1 MFRRINQK
9 LEAARINAQEKS
21 DAEDAED
28 SEDSEDSE
36 HELPASFN
44 PSAVTFGDLSSE
56 DEQEEEQD
64 TARTKD
70 VATNHQN
77 QHSATAPPP
86 SAFRLP
92 PAEIAKKRAVAR
104 AKREAEKAE
113 REREQAEEAAR
124 ARAIADAE
132 AARQAALVAAVTA
145 QTDSDSEEEEPEGDG
160 LDDNFD
166 ERMLVM
172 TRQRGG
178 RSGGGVTGA

>member
-44 PSAVTFGDLSSE
+44 PSAVTFGDLSSSE

-86 SAFRLP
+86 S
-92 PAEIAKKRAVAR
+92 V
-104 AKREAEKAE
+104 EA
-113 REREQAEEAAR
+113 
-124 ARAIADAE
+124 I
-132 AARQAALVAAVTA
+132 
-145 QTDSDSEEEEPEGDG
+145 
-160 LDDNFD
+160 
-166 ERMLVM
+166 
-172 TRQRGG
+172 
-178 RSGGGVTGA
+178 

>member
-21 DAEDAED
+21 DAED

-86 SAFRLP
+86 SVCPVTHTIFPVPSTDQLHDTHRLQSRLLSTVVLP
-92 PAEIAKKRAVAR
+92 GSFP
-104 AKREAEKAE
+104 
-113 REREQAEEAAR
+113 
-124 ARAIADAE
+124 
-132 AARQAALVAAVTA
+132 
-145 QTDSDSEEEEPEGDG
+145 GD
-160 LDDNFD
+160 
-166 ERMLVM
+166 
-172 TRQRGG
+172 
-178 RSGGGVTGA
+178 